1 MCDLGE
7 LTQSQKAPF
16 IFFHKNQSMK
26 ENKRSLLHKLI
37 KRQACQAV
45 FIVLACNKMISARVR
60 SVRNDVRITNSTL

>member
-26 ENKRSLLHKLI
+26 ENKRSLLHKPI

-45 FIVLACNKMISARVR
+45 FVLACNKMISARVR